1 MTKWPLCS
9 RPFCYPGQERSGVAY
24 SRDGWKSTCSLCRVR
39 RRCNERKM
47 KNNMVSENK
56 TPFVLPVPLRAGK
69 PSLQDNSA
77 DLDRLRR
84 ALKAKLPDSR
94 PLEIP
99 FSRVVA
105 LCRRFRQAGFSG
117 VALVNDLPERWVLA
131 DFLPELPTILPAM
144 ALDLGTTRLEATLVD
159 LLTGKILSSAGRE
172 NSQIEYGAD
181 ILSRIHQATN
191 VRRQMRDMDLSFMDP
206 GLAVLQQS
214 IVDCINGLTA
224 ELVTGSGV
232 EAGEIRALSVSGNTT
247 MTHLLLGL
255 DPFHICREPYIPM
268 VNGIEPMES
277 RELGLILHQ
286 AAPVWIMPSIGSY
299 FGGDLIS
306 GILASGLAS
315 SEQTRML
322 IDVGTNAEVV
332 LGNRDWLIA
341 CAGAAGPAL
350 EGGVARMGM
359 RAAPGAIEYV
369 SIDPVAYALEVK
381 TIDGAPACGIC
392 GSGLIDLVA
401 SLYLARIIDVR
412 GKFRDPERESDPD
425 RAAFMRER
433 LVVRDGQ
440 RAFVVV
446 TARDGDG
453 DEVLLEQI
461 DLDAMIR
468 SKAAMYAVL
477 ATLMSQVGLDFVDL
491 AEICVAGA
499 FGNHINPQRAIT
511 LGMLPDLDLSL
522 YRAIGNSSLQGA
534 EQVLLARSARQEC
547 LDIVSRI
554 TYVELNVNQEFMLRF
569 SGARFIPHT
578 DPSIFPSVPLF
589 AEQKEDL

>member
-1 MTKWPLCS
+1 MP
-9 RPFCYPGQERSGVAY
+9 A
-24 SRDGWKSTCSLCRVR
+24 
-39 RRCNERKM
+39 RKM
-47 KNNMVSENK
+47 
-56 TPFVLPVPLRAGK
+56 TPFVLPVPVMADQ
-69 PSLQDNSA
+69 PSLQDNTA
-77 DLDRLRR
+77 DLDRLRH
-84 ALKAKLPDSR
+84 ALSGRLPDVR

-99 FSRVVA
+99 FARIVP

-117 VALVNDLPERWVLA
+117 VALVNDLPDRWVLA
-131 DFLPELPTILPAM
+131 DFLPQSPDRLPAM
-144 ALDLGTTRLEATLVD
+144 ALDLGTTHLEATLVD
-159 LLTGKILSSAGRE
+159 LLTGQVLFSAGRE

-181 ILSRIHQATN
+181 ILSRIHQATS
-191 VRRQMRDMDLSFMDP
+191 VRRQMREVADLSFLDP

-214 IVDCINGLTA
+214 IVACINALTG
-224 ELVTGSGV
+224 ELASGSGV
-232 EAGEIRALSVSGNTT
+232 AAEEIRALSVSGNTT

-268 VNGIEPMES
+268 VNVIEPMEG
-277 RELGLILHQ
+277 RELGLILHG
-286 AAPVWIMPSIGSY
+286 AAPVWIMPSAGSY

-306 GILASGLAS
+306 GILASGLAAT
-315 SEQTRML
+315 EQTRML

-359 RAAPGAIEYV
+359 RAAPGAIDFVALDPETYV
-369 SIDPVAYALEVK
+369 LEVR
-381 TIDGAPACGIC
+381 TIGGAPARGLC

-412 GKFRDPERESDPD
+412 GKFRNPEQESDPG

-433 LVVRDGQ
+433 LVERDGQ

-446 TARDGDG
+446 PAKAGDG

-477 ATLMSQVGLDFVDL
+477 ATLVGQVGLAFEDL

-511 LGMLPDLDLSL
+511 LGMLPDLDLSV

-534 EQVLLARSARQEC
+534 EQVLLSRSARQEC
-547 LDIVSRI
+547 LDIVSKI
-554 TYVELNVNQEFMLRF
+554 TYVELNVNQDFMIRF

-578 DPSIFPSVPLF
+578 DPTLFPSVPLF
-589 AEQKEDL
+589 AEQEEGAVESLKTKG

>member
-1 MTKWPLCS
+1 L
-9 RPFCYPGQERSGVAY
+9 G
-24 SRDGWKSTCSLCRVR
+24 
-39 RRCNERKM
+39 
-47 KNNMVSENK
+47 
-56 TPFVLPVPLRAGK
+56 
-69 PSLQDNSA
+69 DNSA

-84 ALKAKLPDSR
+84 ALRAILPDSR

-99 FSRVVA
+99 FSRVVE
-105 LCRRFRQAGFSG
+105 LCRRFRQADFSG

-131 DFLPELPTILPAM
+131 DFLPEMPAMLPAM
-144 ALDLGTTRLEATLVD
+144 ALDLGTTHLEATLVD
-159 LLTGKILSSAGRE
+159 LLTGRILSTAGRE

-191 VRRQMRDMDLSFMDP
+191 VRRQVREVDLAFMDP
-206 GLAVLQQS
+206 GLLLLQQS
-214 IVDCINGLTA
+214 IVACINTLTA
-224 ELVTGSGV
+224 ELVAGSGLM
-232 EAGEIRALSVSGNTT
+232 AGEIRALSVSGNTT

-268 VNGIEPMES
+268 VNSIEPMES
-277 RELGLILHQ
+277 RELGLTLHPS
-286 AAPVWIMPSIGSY
+286 APVWIMPSVGSY

-306 GILASGLAS
+306 GILASGMAS
-315 SEQTRML
+315 SGQTRML

-369 SIDPVAYALEVK
+369 SIDPATYVLEVK
-381 TIDGAPACGIC
+381 TIDGAPARGIC

-401 SLYLARIIDVR
+401 SLYLARIIDIR
-412 GKFRDPERESDPD
+412 GKFRDPARESDPD
-425 RAAFMRER
+425 RAAFMRQR
-433 LVVRDGQ
+433 VVVRDGQ
-440 RAFVVV
+440 WAFVVV
-446 TARDGDG
+446 MAMDGG
-453 DEVLLEQI
+453 GGEVLLEQI

-477 ATLMSQVGLDFVDL
+477 TTLMGQVGLDFIDL

-499 FGNHINPQRAIT
+499 FGNHINPRRAIT
-511 LGMLPDLDLSL
+511 LGMLPDLDLSA

-547 LDIVSRI
+547 LEIVSKI
-554 TYVELNVNQEFMLRF
+554 TYVELNVNQEFMIRF

-578 DPSIFPSVPLF
+578 DPSLFPSVPLF
-589 AEQKEDL
+589 AEEKEEW